1 VQAGRKFNEV
11 LIAQP
16 KKIGKA
22 NVAISTTQKPYT
34 IEKRTKL

>member
-1 VQAGRKFNEV
+1 VQTGRKFNEV

-22 NVAISTTQKPYT
+22 NVAISAIQKRYT